1 MSVTHAWSGAARS
14 NRRAKTLGAMG
25 NGCRECVVTR
35 NRRRRRAANPRTRI
49 SRATRFLLSLIF
61 GKCSFLNSVGIDS
74 VVGQSGSPTC
84 WRRHEVQ
91 NDGLDLRFIS
101 WPQCLG
107 LAFVAN
113 TTVVRGHAARS
124 AGLPVTRRRNVR
136 GEDHPLGRGAA
147 GPKLC
152 ASWCLATG
160 GLSFAKT
167 LSGGQVV
174 DLSARIRRQ
183 SESHDHHPAV
193 G

>member
-1 MSVTHAWSGAARS
+1 VTPTGSDR
-14 NRRAKTLGAMG
+14 TL
-25 NGCRECVVTR
+25 VVTSLPSAEPVCWGG
-35 NRRRRRAANPRTRI
+35 RRFGGRCPTGGP
-49 SRATRFLLSLIF
+49 SGVSLIF